1 MGHLIYNANIDHSA
15 TFVYRIKLPRHVENV
30 IMQAMSLNFA
40 LAQQKHKLYNR
51 YCCNVYEYDWITMNS
66 V

>member
-40 LAQQKHKLYNR
+40 LAQQKHSFT
-51 YCCNVYEYDWITMNS
+51 VDIVVMFMNMIGS
-66 V
+66 P